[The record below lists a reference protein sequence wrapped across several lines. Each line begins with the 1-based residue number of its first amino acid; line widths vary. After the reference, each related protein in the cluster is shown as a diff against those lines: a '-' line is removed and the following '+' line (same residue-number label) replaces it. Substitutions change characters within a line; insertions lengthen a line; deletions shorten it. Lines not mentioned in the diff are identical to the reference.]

1 MENKEWNE
9 LENCIN
15 VDEMVEISEKIR
27 RRRYEQKLD
36 KNDQYAM
43 QSRENESRFHYL
55 CIKVTNVLQS
65 RYLTPTI
72 LFTSERVCVGGG
84 GQFRLI

>member
-55 CIKVTNVLQS
+55 WPQVANQQQQQKLK
-65 RYLTPTI
+65 
-72 LFTSERVCVGGG
+72 
-84 GQFRLI
+84 